1 MAGYLGRELAISITT
16 KTLIAH
22 PRAPCYTL
30 NVVGGGL
37 GEASRD
43 FRELFELAGEALP
56 VAGFARDG
64 TGWWFSSA
72 AERVIGFRPGELTA
86 HPERFRSAVHAE
98 DNARIDTALATV
110 EDGGSYR
117 VNYRL
122 VRSDGSIAWMIEHG
136 RCQPSGELYGIV
148 LDASEQHRELVLR
161 RRLLDDVL
169 TAREHERR
177 RLGRELHD
185 ELGQTLTSLAVQLA
199 AIEEMA
205 RRGRDVIEAITELR
219 GATEKAT
226 RDLSDLAHRLRPP
239 AIEELGFVAA
249 LHELVADVSRAQKLA
264 IDVHVRGLE
273 DGILAEEMEAALY
286 RMVQE
291 ALTNVVKHA
300 RAEHVS
306 VLLDRRGGRVTL
318 VVEDDGCGFDIGV
331 DTGRGLGLAGIRER
345 AAMLG
350 GDAAVE
356 SRPGAGTTVR
366 VTVPNA

>member
-1 MAGYLGRELAISITT
+1 MG
-16 KTLIAH
+16 
-22 PRAPCYTL
+22 
-30 NVVGGGL
+30 GGGL
-37 GEASRD
+37 GEQPTLI

-56 VAGFARDG
+56 VAGFQFDGRD
-64 TGWWFSSA
+64 WWFSPG
-72 AERVIGFRPGELTA
+72 AERVIGFSPGELSA
-86 HPERFRSAVHAE
+86 QSELFRSAVHAE
-98 DNARIDTALATV
+98 DRVRIDTALATA
-110 EDGGSYR
+110 ESGGAYR
-117 VNYRL
+117 VDYRL
-122 VRSDGSIAWMIEHG
+122 VRGDGLIGWLIEHG
-136 RCQPSGELYGIV
+136 RRQPTGELIGIV

-185 ELGQTLTSLAVQLA
+185 ELGQTLTSLSVRLA
-199 AIEEMA
+199 AIQEMA
-205 RRGRDVIEAITELR
+205 RRGRDVTDTIIELR
-219 GATEKAT
+219 ATTEKAT

-273 DGILAEEMEAALY
+273 DGLLSQEMEAALY

-331 DTGRGLGLAGIRER
+331 DNGRGLGLTGIRER

-356 SRPGAGTTVR
+356 SRLGAGTTVR

>member
-1 MAGYLGRELAISITT
+1 VA
-16 KTLIAH
+16 
-22 PRAPCYTL
+22 
-30 NVVGGGL
+30 GGGL
-37 GEASRD
+37 GESAPGD
-43 FRELFELAGEALP
+43 FHELFELAAEALP
-56 VAGFARDG
+56 VAGFERDG
-64 TGWWFSSA
+64 TGWWFSAA
-72 AERVIGFRPGELTA
+72 AERVIGFRAGELSV
-86 HPERFRSAVHAE
+86 HPERFRDAVHAE
-98 DNARIDTALATV
+98 DRGRIDTALASVDT
-110 EDGGSYR
+110 GGAYR
-117 VNYRL
+117 VDYRL
-122 VRSDGSIAWMIEHG
+122 VRSDGSIAWLVEHA
-136 RCQPSGELYGIV
+136 RCQPSGELRGIV
-148 LDASEQHRELVLR
+148 VDASEQHRELVLR

-177 RLGRELHD
+177 HLGRELHD
-185 ELGQTLTSLAVQLA
+185 ELGQTLSSLAVQLA
-199 AIEEMA
+199 AIQEMA
-205 RRGRDVIEAITELR
+205 RRGRNVTDAIFELR

-273 DGILAEEMEAALY
+273 DGLLSEEMEAALY

-300 RAEHVS
+300 QAEHVS
-306 VLLDRRGGRVTL
+306 VLLDRRAGRVTL

-350 GDAAVE
+350 GAAAVE